1 MTSPI
6 TPDIIY
12 ELTTYSSP
20 TLSPEGSLLA
30 FAQSKVDRDSMKANS
45 RIMLRSLGEGAARA
59 FTQGPSDSAPQ
70 FSPDGNSLAFL
81 RPDDK
86 GRAQIWTISIGG
98 GEATQATSAEGG
110 VAEFSWSPNSDALA
124 YASDVD
130 PDRAP
135 DDHDYGKDPRVRI
148 VRRITYRA
156 DGLGW
161 RGDMYRQLFVVN
173 LSDRTTHSLTDGD
186 YDNGSPRW
194 SPDGRSIAFVSARRR
209 PTGRPSPTTRP
220 TLSQRREARFSA
232 GPTASPASGPWHGWP
247 TPRDWW

>member
-20 TLSPEGSLLA
+20 TLSPKGALLA

-70 FSPDGNSLAFL
+70 FSPDGDSLAFL

-98 GEATQATSAEGG
+98 GEATQATSVEGG

-135 DDHDYGKDPRVRI
+135 DDHDYSKDPRVRI

-161 RGDMYRQLFVVN
+161 RGDMYRQLFVVK
-173 LSDRTTHSLTDGD
+173 SVRR
-186 YDNGSPRW
+186 DNHIPHR
-194 SPDGRSIAFVSARRR
+194 GRLR
-209 PTGRPSPTTRP
+209 
-220 TLSQRREARFSA
+220 QRFS
-232 GPTASPASGPWHGWP
+232 PLVS
-247 TPRDWW
+247 